1 MSGYIPLARDSVEEI
16 DTNAEVVPSLD
27 PDNHHHWANEKM
39 HQPRSNYARVV
50 YVVLALM
57 LVNVLVWAFA
67 ASKFKTIYDTIQD
80 NLDVVDTRMLPRPD
94 AGNGVKLSVQ
104 S

>member
-1 MSGYIPLARDSVEEI
+1 MSGYLPLARDSVE
-16 DTNAEVVPSLD
+16 DTNKDGEVVPSID
-27 PDNHHHWANEKM
+27 SEPWADEKSR
-39 HQPRSNYARVV
+39 QPRSTYTFAV
-50 YVVLALM
+50 YVALALV

-80 NLDVVDTRMLPRPD
+80 NLEVVDTRMLPRPD

-104 S
+104 

>member
-1 MSGYIPLARDSVEEI
+1 MSGYLPLARDSIE
-16 DTNAEVVPSLD
+16 DTNKGGEVVPLMESD
-27 PDNHHHWANEKM
+27 HWADEKPR
-39 HQPRSNYARVV
+39 QPQRNYARAV
-50 YVVLALM
+50 YVALALV
-57 LVNVLVWAFA
+57 LVNVLVWAIA
-67 ASKFKTIYDTIQD
+67 AWKLAAIYDTIRA

>member
-1 MSGYIPLARDSVEEI
+1 MSGYIPLARDSVE
-16 DTNAEVVPSLD
+16 DTNKDAEVVPSLD
-27 PDNHHHWANEKM
+27 SEHHHWADEKS
-39 HQPRSNYARVV
+39 HRPRSNYSRVI
-50 YVVLALM
+50 YVALALL

-67 ASKFKTIYDTIQD
+67 ASKLKTIYETIED

>member
-1 MSGYIPLARDSVEEI
+1 MSGYIPLARDSVE
-16 DTNAEVVPSLD
+16 DTNNDAEVVPSRD
-27 PDNHHHWANEKM
+27 PDHYHWADEKA
-39 HQPRSNYARVV
+39 HQPRSNHTRVV
-50 YVVLALM
+50 YIALALV
-57 LVNVLVWAFA
+57 LVNVLVWALA
-67 ASKFKTIYDTIQD
+67 ASKLKTIYDTIQD